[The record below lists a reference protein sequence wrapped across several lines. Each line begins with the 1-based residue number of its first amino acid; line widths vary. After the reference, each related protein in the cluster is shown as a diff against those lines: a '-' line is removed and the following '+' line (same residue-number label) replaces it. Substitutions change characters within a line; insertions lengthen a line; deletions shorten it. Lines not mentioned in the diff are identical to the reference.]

1 MSTRAPV
8 CLACGV
14 QVAEGPAPAAC
25 AICAD
30 ERQFV
35 GVGGHGGQRWAT
47 LDELAAHH
55 RNVVA
60 EEEPGLVGLVT
71 RPRLGIGQR
80 ALLVRTPAGNLL
92 WDCLSLV
99 DDATLD
105 TLEELGGVA
114 AIALS
119 HPHFYGACVE
129 WSERLGGAPI
139 YIHEDDGDW
148 AQRPSDAYRFWSGD
162 EVEPVPGV
170 RLLRLGGHFPGSSAV
185 LWPAGAG
192 GRGALLSSDT
202 VQVVPDRRFVSVM
215 WSYPNH
221 VPVGRATL
229 DAMATRL
236 EALAFDRIYGAFPG
250 TVVRSGGKEAIT
262 RSLARYRRQI
272 GG

>member
-1 MSTRAPV
+1 VTAPV

-14 QVAEGPAPAAC
+14 QAADGPAPPAC

-30 ERQFV
+30 ERQMV
-35 GVGGHGGQRWAT
+35 GVGGHGGQRWTTIDALAT
-47 LDELAAHH
+47 DH
-55 RNVVA
+55 RNEVV

-99 DDATLD
+99 DDATVEV
-105 TLEELGGVA
+105 LEELGGVA

-119 HPHFYGACVE
+119 HPHFYGSCLE
-129 WSERLGGAPI
+129 WSDRLGGAPV
-139 YIHEDDGDW
+139 HVHLDDAGW
-148 AQRPSDAYRFWSGD
+148 VQRPGDAYRFWDGE
-162 EVEPVPGV
+162 EVEPVPGL

-185 LWPAGAG
+185 LWPGGAG

-221 VPVGRATL
+221 VPVDARTL
-229 DAMATRL
+229 DAIAARL
-236 EALAFDRIYGAFPG
+236 EGLHFDRIYGAFPG
-250 TVVRSGGKEAIT
+250 NVVRAGGKEAVT
-262 RSLARYRRQI
+262 RSFARYARHLQ
-272 GG
+272 G

>member
-1 MSTRAPV
+1 V

-14 QVAEGPAPAAC
+14 QAAEGPAPAAC

-47 LDELAAHH
+47 PDELTDGH
-55 RNVVA
+55 RNEVA

-80 ALLVRTPAGNLL
+80 ALLVRAPAGNLL
-92 WDCLSLV
+92 WDCLSVV
-99 DDATLD
+99 DGATVD
-105 TLEELGGVA
+105 TLQELGGVA

-119 HPHFYGACVE
+119 HPHFYGACVA
-129 WSERLGGAPI
+129 WSERFGGAPI
-139 YIHEDDGDW
+139 YIHEDDAAW
-148 AQRPSDAYRFWSGD
+148 AQRPSGAYRFWAGE
-162 EVEPVPGV
+162 EVEPVPGL

-185 LWPAGAG
+185 LWPEGAG

-221 VPVGRATL
+221 VPVDAGTL
-229 DAMATRL
+229 DAIAGRL
-236 EALAFDRIYGAFPG
+236 EGLAFDRIYGAFPG
-250 TVVRSGGKEAIT
+250 NVVRAGGKEAMT
-262 RSLARYRRQI
+262 RSFARYRRHLQ
-272 GG
+272 G

>member
-1 MSTRAPV
+1 
-8 CLACGV
+8 V
-14 QVAEGPAPAAC
+14 QAVEGPAPASC

-47 LDELAAHH
+47 MAELAAGHH
-55 RNVVA
+55 NDVA
-60 EEEPGLVGLVT
+60 EEEPGLVGIVT

-92 WDCLSLV
+92 WDCLSLLG
-99 DDATLD
+99 DATVEVLAD
-105 TLEELGGVA
+105 LGGVA

-129 WSERLGGAPI
+129 WSERFGGASI
-139 YIHEDDGDW
+139 YIHEDDAGW
-148 AQRPSDAYRFWSGD
+148 VQRPGDAYRFWPGD
-162 EVEPVPGV
+162 EVEPVPGL

-185 LWPAGAG
+185 LWPDGAG

-221 VPVGRATL
+221 VPVDAATL
-229 DAMATRL
+229 DAMADRL
-236 EALAFDRIYGAFPG
+236 DPLAFDRIYGAFPG

-262 RSLARYRRQI
+262 RSFARYRRHLQ
-272 GG
+272 G

>member
-1 MSTRAPV
+1 
-8 CLACGV
+8 
-14 QVAEGPAPAAC
+14 VAEGPLPSQC
-25 AICAD
+25 AVCAD

-35 GVGGHGGQRWAT
+35 GIGGHGGQRWAT
-47 LDELAAHH
+47 MDELAADH
-55 RNVVA
+55 RNEVV

-71 RPRLGIGQR
+71 RPRLGIGPR
-80 ALLVRTPAGNLL
+80 ALLVRTGAGNLL

-99 DDATLD
+99 DDGTVEV
-105 TLEELGGVA
+105 LEELGGVS

-129 WSERLGGAPI
+129 WSDRFGGAPV
-139 YIHEDDGDW
+139 YIHEDDAAW
-148 AQRPSDAYRFWSGD
+148 AQRPTVAYRFWTGD
-162 EVEPVPGV
+162 EVEPVPGL

-185 LWPAGAG
+185 LWPDGAG

-221 VPVGRATL
+221 VPVDAATL

-236 EALAFDRIYGAFPG
+236 ERVAFDRIYGAFPG
-250 TVVRSGGKEAIT
+250 TVVPAGGKAAVT
-262 RSLARYRRQI
+262 RSFARYRRHL

>member
-1 MSTRAPV
+1 
-8 CLACGV
+8 V
-14 QVAEGPAPAAC
+14 QAAEGPAPAAC

-47 LDELAAHH
+47 MAELAGDH
-55 RNVVA
+55 RNEVA

-71 RPRLGIGQR
+71 RPRRGIGQR
-80 ALLVRTPAGNLL
+80 SLLVRTPAGNLL
-92 WDCLSLV
+92 WDCLGVL
-99 DDATLD
+99 DDTTVEVLAD
-105 TLEELGGVA
+105 LGGVA

-129 WSERLGGAPI
+129 WSERFGGPPI
-139 YIHEDDGDW
+139 YIHEEDAGW
-148 AQRPSDAYRFWSGD
+148 VQRPSDAYRFWAGD

-185 LWPAGAG
+185 LWPEGAG

-221 VPVGRATL
+221 VPVAAATL
-229 DAMATRL
+229 DAMANRL
-236 EALAFDRIYGAFPG
+236 ESLAFDRIYGAFPG
-250 TVVRSGGKEAIT
+250 TVVPTGGKEAVT
-262 RSLARYRRQI
+262 RSFARYRRHLQH
-272 GG
+272 